1 MIQPGFVV
9 VSVNGADAERT
20 NASGV
25 AIYFSRAVEAALAAR
40 DGSLTLTFRD
50 PFKFRKELENFPIT
64 DNGVVRE
71 SSIATVSTKVA
82 PAGTLS
88 SKPGFF
94 DVESGAVFDGSA
106 MKINGEAMPG
116 RGNNISLY
124 FVLGK
129 QVGQVPLG

>member
-1 MIQPGFVV
+1 LVAPNSLAESLGIQPGFVV

-64 DNGVVRE
+64 DNGVLGE
-71 SSIATVSTKVA
+71 SSI
-82 PAGTLS
+82 GG
-88 SKPGFF
+88 SKSDKF
-94 DVESGAVFDGSA
+94 
-106 MKINGEAMPG
+106 
-116 RGNNISLY
+116 L
-124 FVLGK
+124 
-129 QVGQVPLG
+129 